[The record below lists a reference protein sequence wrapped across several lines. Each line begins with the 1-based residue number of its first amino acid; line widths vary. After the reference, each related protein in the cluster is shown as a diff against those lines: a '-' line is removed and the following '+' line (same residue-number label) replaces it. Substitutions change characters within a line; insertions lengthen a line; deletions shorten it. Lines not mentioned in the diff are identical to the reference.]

1 MSAPATLLDRLGCPG
16 SVRLGST
23 TIGRAAWLTT
33 GLPALD
39 VALEG
44 GLPRGRV
51 TELSG
56 SRSAGRTGLACRIA
70 GNATSAG
77 ETIAW
82 IDPDDALDPEAAT
95 AAGVALART
104 LWVRPRNVAD
114 ACSAA
119 EILLGAG
126 GFGLVVLDLGSQPAL
141 PARRAT
147 RPPTL
152 TSWMRLARAA
162 ERTRSTLLVLAI
174 ASQAGACA
182 AVRLELEGPCA
193 RWGGGRGRRVL
204 VDGIAAR
211 RRGARSRSG
220 GAGRT
225 LVVRQACA

>member
-1 MSAPATLLDRLGCPG
+1 MSAAATLLDRLGRPG

-23 TIGRAAWLTT
+23 TTGRAAWLTT

-70 GNATSAG
+70 GSATSAG

-126 GFGLVVLDLGSQPAL
+126 GFGLVVLDLGSQPAH

-162 ERTRSTLLVLAI
+162 ERTRSTLLVLAT

-182 AVRLELEGPCA
+182 ALQLELTGPCA
-193 RWGGGRGRRVL
+193 RWSGGPGRRVL
-204 VDGIAAR
+204 LDGITAR
-211 RRGARSRSG
+211 LTVARSRSG

>member
-1 MSAPATLLDRLGCPG
+1 
-16 SVRLGST
+16 
-23 TIGRAAWLTT
+23 
-33 GLPALD
+33 
-39 VALEG
+39 
-44 GLPRGRV
+44 GRV

-70 GNATSAG
+70 ASATSAG

-82 IDPDDALDPEAAT
+82 IDPDDALDPEAAA

-147 RPPTL
+147 RPPTP

-162 ERTRSTLLVLAI
+162 EHTRSTLLVLVT

-182 AVRLELEGPCA
+182 ALRLELTGPRA
-193 RWGGGRGRRVL
+193 RWSGGPRPRVPLRRHT
-204 VDGIAAR
+204 AR
-211 RRGARSRSG
+211 LTVAPSRSG